1 MLCFTDYYLAEN
13 DLGNDR
19 SNVWATS
26 PDGSSKVQAKRNG
39 CDGKRWEKGILAGPV
54 LLATDV
60 LIIVSP
66 AAVTDIT
73 GDSDGL
79 KDPASP

>member
-1 MLCFTDYYLAEN
+1 MLCFTDCYLAEN
-13 DLGNDR
+13 DIGNDR
-19 SNVWATS
+19 SNVRATS
-26 PDGSSKVQAKRNG
+26 PDGSSRPSATVAMASV
-39 CDGKRWEKGILAGPV
+39 GKKGILAGPV
-54 LLATDV
+54 LLTAVV

-66 AAVTDIT
+66 AAVTDVT